1 MDAGLALGRE
11 HAKVRPRGTQE
22 PTQVEDNM
30 QFGTSGFRGLTGVAA
45 VTALAFGAGLY
56 SLSVSAQPKLDIH
69 FVPTPHEVV
78 KRMLEIAKVGPN
90 DTHYDLGSGDG
101 RIVIAAV
108 KDFKAK
114 KGVGI
119 DLDPQ
124 RIKEANE
131 NKAKAGVGDTV
142 TFREQNI
149 FETDLSE
156 ATTVSMYLLTSINIR
171 MRPKLIKELKPGTR
185 IVTHAF
191 NMGEWKAEHDESVN
205 GYQVYLFIVPANPT
219 GKWEMSE
226 GERKISL
233 DLKSDFTDLGGTA
246 AINGKS
252 SDVKNGKIT
261 GTKIEFTIDVEGKPV
276 KYEGTIDGSTITGA
290 GATKWTAKKS

>member
-1 MDAGLALGRE
+1 MDAGLALAPER
-11 HAKVRPRGTQE
+11 AKVRPRGFKDPHRQRT
-22 PTQVEDNM
+22 NM
-30 QFGTSGFRGLTGVAA
+30 QFRTSGFRGLAGIAA
-45 VTALAFGAGLY
+45 ITALAFGAGLY
-56 SLSVSAQPKLDIH
+56 SLNVSAQPKLDIH

-78 KRMLEIAKVGPN
+78 KRMLELAKVGPN
-90 DTHYDLGSGDG
+90 DIHYDLGSGDG

-131 NKAKAGVGDTV
+131 NKAKAGLGDTV

-149 FETDLSE
+149 FETDLRE
-156 ATTVSMYLLTSINIR
+156 ASVVSMYLLTTINIR
-171 MRPKLIKELKPGTR
+171 MRPKLLAELKPGTR

-191 NMGEWKAEHDESVN
+191 NFGEWKEEHNESVG
-205 GYQVYLFIVPANPT
+205 GYQVYLFIVPANVT

-226 GERKISL
+226 GERKILL
-233 DLKSDFTDLGGTA
+233 DLKSEFTDLSGTA
-246 AINGKS
+246 TINGKNS
-252 SDVKNGKIT
+252 EVKSGKIT
-261 GTKIEFTIDVEGKPV
+261 GTKIEFTIDVDGKPV
-276 KYEGTIDGSTITGA
+276 KYEGTWDASTITGV
-290 GATKWTAKKS
+290 GAAKWTAKKS

>member
-1 MDAGLALGRE
+1 
-11 HAKVRPRGTQE
+11 
-22 PTQVEDNM
+22 M
-30 QFGTSGFRGLTGVAA
+30 QFRSSAFRGLAGVAA
-45 VTALAFGAGLY
+45 VSALVFSAGLY
-56 SLSVSAQPKLDIH
+56 SLNVSAQPKLDIH

-78 KRMLEIAKVGPN
+78 KRMLELAKVGPS

-131 NKAKAGVGDTV
+131 NKAKAGLGDNV

-156 ATTVSMYLLTSINIR
+156 ASTVSMYLLTSINIR
-171 MRPKLIKELKPGTR
+171 MRPKLLKELKPGTR

-191 NMGEWKAEHDESVN
+191 NMGEWKAEHEESVN
-205 GYQVYLFIVPANPT
+205 GYQVYLFIVPANVT
-219 GKWEMSE
+219 GKWAMEE
-226 GERKISL
+226 GERKIGL
-233 DLKSDFTDLGGTA
+233 DLKSEFTDLSGTA
-246 AINGKS
+246 TINGKTS
-252 SDVKNGKIT
+252 EVKGGKIN
-261 GTKIEFTIDVEGKPV
+261 GAKIEFTIDVDGKPV
-276 KYEGTIDGSTITGA
+276 KYEGNFDAGTITGA

>member
-1 MDAGLALGRE
+1 MHLHHLRKPVLILAAIAFAG
-11 HAKVRPRGTQE
+11 
-22 PTQVEDNM
+22 
-30 QFGTSGFRGLTGVAA
+30 S
-45 VTALAFGAGLY
+45 ALAQSYTTSDGK
-56 SLSVSAQPKLDIH
+56 KLDIF
-69 FVPTPHEVV
+69 FVPTQHHVV
-78 KRMLEIAKVGPN
+78 KRMLELAEVGPN
-90 DTHYDLGSGDG
+90 DVHYDLGSGDG

-131 NKAKAGVGDTV
+131 NKGKAGLGDNV

-156 ATTVSMYLLTSINIR
+156 ASTVSMYLLTSINIR
-171 MRPKLIKELKPGTR
+171 MRPKLLKELKPGTR

-191 NMGEWKAEHDESVN
+191 NMGEWKEEHSESVE
-205 GYQVYLFIVPANPT
+205 GYQVYLFIVPASVT
-219 GKWEMSE
+219 GKWEVSE

-233 DLKSDFTDLGGTA
+233 DLKSEFTELSGTA
-246 AINGKS
+246 TVNGKS
-252 SDVKNGKIT
+252 ATLKDGKIT
-261 GTKIEFTIDVEGKPV
+261 GTKVQFTIDVDGKPV
-276 KYEGTIDGSTITGA
+276 KYEGNVDGGAMTGF
-290 GATKWTAKKS
+290 GAAKWSAKKS

>member
-1 MDAGLALGRE
+1 
-11 HAKVRPRGTQE
+11 
-22 PTQVEDNM
+22 M
-30 QFGTSGFRGLTGVAA
+30 QFRTSGLRGFAGFAA
-45 VTALAFGAGLY
+45 AAAIVLGGAFYAA
-56 SLSVSAQPKLDIH
+56 SAQPKLDIH

-101 RIVIAAV
+101 RILIAAV

-131 NKAKAGVGDTV
+131 NKAKAGLGDNV
-142 TFREQNI
+142 IFREQNI

-171 MRPKLIKELKPGTR
+171 MRPKLLKELKPGTR

-191 NMGEWKAEHDESVN
+191 NMGEWKAEHEESVN
-205 GYQVYLFIVPANPT
+205 GYQVYLFIVPAKLE
-219 GKWEMSE
+219 GAWEMND
-226 GERKISL
+226 GDKKISL
-233 DLKSDFTDLGGTA
+233 DLKSEFTDLSGSATV
-246 AINGKS
+246 NGKK
-252 SDVKNGKIT
+252 SDLKGGKIT
-261 GTKIEFTIDVEGKPV
+261 GTAIEFTIDVDGKPV
-276 KYEGTIDGSTITGA
+276 KYEGTVDGNAITGS
-290 GATKWTAKKS
+290 GATKWTAKKA